1 MGIITLC
8 TDFGNKDPYV
18 GIMKAVILGVNP
30 LATIVDITH
39 EVEVQDIREAA
50 FIVHDYWNYFPAGTI
65 HVVVIDPTV
74 GSSRRPIAVFSDGHF
89 FVGPDNGV
97 FSFVAGRASEVRAVE
112 NRDCMREEI
121 SPTFHGR
128 DIFSPAAARLSL
140 GIEPSLLGRE
150 ITDPVMLQD
159 IYPVITG
166 NIMTGDIAR
175 FDHFGNAITNIHR
188 EQFESF
194 VKGRPYAISIKEF
207 SFSSLSHSYY
217 EEEITCLTGSSGYM
231 EFGVFQGNFRARTG
245 GRKRDPV
252 VITIR

>member
-30 LATIVDITH
+30 AATIVDITH
-39 EVEVQDIREAA
+39 EVEAQDIREAA

-74 GSSRRPIAVFSDGHF
+74 GSSRHPIVVFSDGHF

-97 FSFVAGRASEVRAVE
+97 FSFVAGRASEVRAIE
-112 NRDCMREEI
+112 NRDCMCEET

-150 ITDPVMLQD
+150 ITDPVILQD

-194 VKGRPYAISIKEF
+194 VKGRPYAITINEF

-217 EEEITCLTGSSGYM
+217 EEEITCLTGSSGYI
-231 EFGVFQGNFRARTG
+231 EFGVFQGNFRIRTG
-245 GRKRDPV
+245 AQKRDPV
-252 VITIR
+252 AITIR